1 VTAHI
6 ADDGAPA
13 PLRVV
18 VLSLR
23 LLLVALWVVTFSVH
37 AVWLAVVRRGDSD
50 LNRRAVRTLVA
61 GIVRLTGI
69 RVVLE
74 GGEHREAHQPCV
86 YLANHRGA
94 FDLVIFGAVFPARTI
109 VVGKRELRR
118 VPIFG
123 HCFRAFGNV
132 TIDRAD
138 RIDAVA
144 RLRTAA
150 EAIATRRVS
159 VWLFPEG
166 TRNRS
171 PVPLLPFKK
180 GPFHLAREAGVPVV
194 PVVAASTRGL
204 IDWRR
209 GRFRHDPIRVRF
221 LPPIAPV
228 KSGDDIDTVA
238 ATAHERMLQAMV
250 TLGT

>member
-1 VTAHI
+1 MSVPV
-6 ADDGAPA
+6 ADDDAPGL
-13 PLRVV
+13 LRGV
-18 VLSLR
+18 VLWLR
-23 LLLVALWVVTFSVH
+23 LALIGVWVAVFSVY
-37 AVWLAVVRRGDSD
+37 AVWLAVVRRGDPD

-74 GGEHREAHQPCV
+74 GDEHREAHQPCV

-94 FDLVIFGAVFPARTI
+94 LDLVIFGAVFPSRTI
-109 VVGKRELRR
+109 VVGKSEVGRLP
-118 VPIFG
+118 VFG
-123 HCFRAFGNV
+123 QCFRAYGNV

-138 RIDAVA
+138 RSDAVA

-150 EAIATRRVS
+150 DAIVTRRVS

-171 PVPLLPFKK
+171 AAPLLPFKR
-180 GPFHLAREAGVPVV
+180 GPFHLAREAAVPVV

-209 GRFRHDPIRVRF
+209 GGFRRDPIRVRF
-221 LPPIAPV
+221 LAPIAPSA
-228 KSGDDIDTVA
+228 SGDIDAVA
-238 ATAHERMLQAMV
+238 AAVNARMQQAIS
-250 TLGT
+250 TLDT